1 MNYCLLCFANKTKF
15 YNFVKNIIMGTK
27 EKIKKEIDK
36 LSEEF
41 LDDVLKYLYNLKNTY
56 KPKKNIRRLHLKG
69 QFDNINIRQN
79 AYE

>member
-1 MNYCLLCFANKTKF
+1 
-15 YNFVKNIIMGTK
+15 MGTK
-27 EKIKKEIDK
+27 EKIKNEIDN

-56 KPKKNIRRLHLKG
+56 KPKKNICRLHLKG
-69 QFDNINIRQN
+69 QFDNVNIRQN

>member
-1 MNYCLLCFANKTKF
+1 
-15 YNFVKNIIMGTK
+15 MGTKEKIK

-56 KPKKNIRRLHLKG
+56 KPKKNIRRLHLKR
-69 QFDNINIRQN
+69 QFDNMNIRQN

>member
-1 MNYCLLCFANKTKF
+1 MN
-15 YNFVKNIIMGTK
+15 TK
-27 EKIKKEIDK
+27 EKIKNEIDH

-41 LDDVLKYLYNLKNTY
+41 LDDILKYLNNLKNTH
-56 KPKKNIRRLHLKG
+56 KTKKNIRRLHLKG

>member
-1 MNYCLLCFANKTKF
+1 MN
-15 YNFVKNIIMGTK
+15 TK

-41 LDDVLKYLYNLKNTY
+41 LDDVLMYLYSFKNTD
-56 KPKKNIRRLHLKG
+56 KQKKGIQRMHLKG

-79 AYE
+79 AYEQDIGRYKYFGLLY

>member
-1 MNYCLLCFANKTKF
+1 M
-15 YNFVKNIIMGTK
+15 ITK
-27 EKIKKEIDK
+27 EKIKNEIDN

-41 LDDVLKYLYNLKNTY
+41 LDDILKYLYNLKNPH
-56 KPKKNIRRLHLKG
+56 KPKKDIRRLHLKG